1 MQLFGGRA
9 FQTERRISARP
20 PGGDELSM
28 FKEQQVIVPA
38 REMEDMLVSSSE
50 MRAGAFLV
58 GRPLEGL
65 WAVL

>member
-1 MQLFGGRA
+1 
-9 FQTERRISARP
+9 
-20 PGGDELSM
+20 M